1 MLQQRQTSCLRP
13 DGIIQRD
20 PRSCRSADEANPYAG
35 NYQLQAPSCSDRAPN
50 AERPA
55 SLRSRA
61 ETSDTLARSRYARRR
76 CMRKTTRCALA
87 LAVLCWSQSAG
98 AADQTPAARR
108 SSESIGSIAEKTKGM
123 KKVDGFFPVYW
134 EESEGRLWLE
144 VPRLDV
150 EVLHVT
156 GFATG
161 LGSNDI
167 GIDRGALSGS
177 RIIKLSD
184 RSGGVGRWRRRLH
197 LCDARR
203 RA

>member
-1 MLQQRQTSCLRP
+1 
-13 DGIIQRD
+13 
-20 PRSCRSADEANPYAG
+20 
-35 NYQLQAPSCSDRAPN
+35 
-50 AERPA
+50 
-55 SLRSRA
+55 
-61 ETSDTLARSRYARRR
+61 
-76 CMRKTTRCALA
+76 MRKTTRCALA
-87 LAVLCWSQSAG
+87 LAVLCWSQLAG
-98 AADQTPAARR
+98 AADQTPAPRR
-108 SSESIGSIAEKTKGM
+108 NSEPIGSIAEKTKGM

-177 RIIKLSD
+177 RIIKFERVGPRLLMVQPNYQY
-184 RSGGVGRWRRRLH
+184 RGTKEPFPRHSGHGVEWLMV
-197 LCDARR
+197 LTP
-203 RA
+203 